1 MTRSFVEYDGV
12 YREDTGSTLISV
24 YEKGNVEFGTFV
36 RYSIIKLSYR
46 RIATM
51 KKFTMW
57 SVVVLL
63 CVMST
68 SCGLS
73 QASKVDKQISELLE
87 SSDVSW
93 ELFEPVMISYK
104 GLSDDEKAKIKNY
117 ADYEKYW
124 TLLISNDIETAF
136 SDEVLTTE
144 EYNSIVEKYGELPD
158 SATDLV
164 TGYEKI
170 EKYHGVDIDTLNEF
184 NKKIQDVDDK
194 TPFSDVLEYFA
205 EYDSMDSSTKE
216 LINITKIQTAM
227 EMNDL
232 EKAAVEACSNLRSA
246 MKSKGDFR
254 LQSVTVK
261 DDTEK
266 MNFYWVL
273 IKYSGTNSFGGTIDD
288 ISCFGI
294 TPEFEDPFWGL
305 SQITGKT
312 STYIKSTTS
321 YLEYVKSAQPEVDID
336 VDKIMYYIE

>member
-1 MTRSFVEYDGV
+1 
-12 YREDTGSTLISV
+12 
-24 YEKGNVEFGTFV
+24 
-36 RYSIIKLSYR
+36 
-46 RIATM
+46 M
-51 KKFTMW
+51 KKFSVW
-57 SVVVLL
+57 SIVVLL
-63 CVMST
+63 CMLST
-68 SCGLS
+68 GCGLS

-93 ELFEPVMISYK
+93 ELFEPVMISYN

-117 ADYEKYW
+117 AEYEKYW
-124 TLLISNDIETAF
+124 TLLISNDIENAF

-158 SATDLV
+158 SATNLV
-164 TGYEKI
+164 IGYEKVK
-170 EKYHGVDIDTLNEF
+170 KYDGVDIDALNEL

-194 TPFSDVLEYFA
+194 TPFSDILEYVA
-205 EYDSMDSSTKE
+205 EYDSMDSLTKV
-216 LINITKIQTAM
+216 LINMEKLQTAM

-246 MKSKGDFR
+246 MKSKENFR

-288 ISCFGI
+288 TSCFGI
-294 TPEFEDPFWGL
+294 TPEFKDPFWGL
-305 SQITGKT
+305 SQITGNT

-321 YLEYVKSAQPEVDID
+321 YLEYEKSSQPKVDID
-336 VDKIMYYIE
+336 IDKIMYYME

>member
-1 MTRSFVEYDGV
+1 
-12 YREDTGSTLISV
+12 
-24 YEKGNVEFGTFV
+24 
-36 RYSIIKLSYR
+36 
-46 RIATM
+46 M
-51 KKFTMW
+51 KKFAMW
-57 SVVVLL
+57 SIGVLL
-63 CVMST
+63 CMILT
-68 SCGLS
+68 GCGQS
-73 QASKVDKQISELLE
+73 PSSKVDKQISQLLE

-93 ELFEPVMISYK
+93 ELFEPLMTSYK
-104 GLSDDEKAKIKNY
+104 ELSDDERAKIKNY
-117 ADYEKYW
+117 DEYEKYW
-124 TLLISNDIETAF
+124 TLLISNDIENAF

-144 EYNSIVEKYGELPD
+144 EYNSIVERYSELPD
-158 SATDLV
+158 SATDFV
-164 TGYEKI
+164 VGYEKI
-170 EKYHGVDIDTLNEF
+170 EKYDGVDIDALNEF
-184 NKKIQDVDDK
+184 NKKIQNIDEQ
-194 TPFSDVLEYFA
+194 TSFSNILEYFT
-205 EYDSMDSSTKE
+205 EYDTMNSSTKV

-246 MKSKGDFR
+246 MKSKDNFQ

-288 ISCFGI
+288 TSCFGI

-321 YLEYVKSAQPEVDID
+321 YLEYEKSSQPEVDID

>member
-1 MTRSFVEYDGV
+1 
-12 YREDTGSTLISV
+12 
-24 YEKGNVEFGTFV
+24 
-36 RYSIIKLSYR
+36 
-46 RIATM
+46 M
-51 KKFTMW
+51 KKFAMW
-57 SVVVLL
+57 SIGVLL
-63 CVMST
+63 CMILT
-68 SCGLS
+68 GCGQS
-73 QASKVDKQISELLE
+73 PSSKVDKQISQLLE
-87 SSDVSW
+87 SPDVSW
-93 ELFEPVMISYK
+93 ELFEPVMASYK
-104 GLSDDEKAKIKNY
+104 ELSDDERAKMKNY
-117 ADYEKYW
+117 DEYEKYW
-124 TLLISNDIETAF
+124 TLLISNDIENAF

-144 EYNSIVEKYGELPD
+144 EYNSIVERYSELPD
-158 SATDLV
+158 SATDFV
-164 TGYEKI
+164 VGYEKI
-170 EKYHGVDIDTLNEF
+170 EKYDGVDIDALNEF
-184 NKKIQDVDDK
+184 NKKIQNIDEQ
-194 TPFSDVLEYFA
+194 TSFSNILEYFT
-205 EYDSMDSSTKE
+205 EYDTMNSSTKV

-246 MKSKGDFR
+246 MKSKDNFQ

-288 ISCFGI
+288 TSCFGI

-321 YLEYVKSAQPEVDID
+321 YLEYEKSSQPEVDID

>member
-1 MTRSFVEYDGV
+1 
-12 YREDTGSTLISV
+12 
-24 YEKGNVEFGTFV
+24 
-36 RYSIIKLSYR
+36 
-46 RIATM
+46 M

-57 SVVVLL
+57 SIGVLL
-63 CVMST
+63 CMILT
-68 SCGLS
+68 GCGQS
-73 QASKVDKQISELLE
+73 PSSKVDKQISQLLE

-93 ELFEPVMISYK
+93 ELFEPLMASYK
-104 GLSDDEKAKIKNY
+104 ELSDDERAKIKNY
-117 ADYEKYW
+117 DEYEKYW
-124 TLLISNDIETAF
+124 TLLISNDIENAF

-144 EYNSIVEKYGELPD
+144 EYNSIVERYSELPD
-158 SATDLV
+158 SATDFV
-164 TGYEKI
+164 VGYENI
-170 EKYHGVDIDTLNEF
+170 EKYDGVDIDALNEF
-184 NKKIQDVDDK
+184 NKKIQDIDEQ
-194 TPFSDVLEYFA
+194 TSFSNILEYFT
-205 EYDSMDSSTKE
+205 EYDAMNSSTKA

-246 MKSKGDFR
+246 MKSKDNFQ

-288 ISCFGI
+288 TSCFGI

-312 STYIKSTTS
+312 NTYIKSTTS
-321 YLEYVKSAQPEVDID
+321 YLEYEKSSQPEVDID
-336 VDKIMYYIE
+336 IDKIMYYIE